1 MNTMK
6 LLRYSRDGVL
16 FLEIY
21 FFKRI
26 MQVLLTS
33 QDSIDSIAM
42 RRYILFLKAL
52 QIGNISLDIFRAASY
67 K

>member
-1 MNTMK
+1 
-6 LLRYSRDGVL
+6 
-16 FLEIY
+16 
-21 FFKRI
+21 
-26 MQVLLTS
+26 MQVLLNS

-52 QIGNISLDIFRAASY
+52 QIGNISLNIFRAASY